1 MPRHPYPV
9 QAIAI
14 KETTTIKAE
23 MEDIKA
29 TATRVRRQY
38 DEAEEAHTKHL
49 DKLRVGRG
57 DGADRRCDKMLWLEA
72 WHEGRNS
79 GGLGFCV
86 CAQEQAAVMK
96 VC

>member
-1 MPRHPYPV
+1 MPQAQRLASRRPRHPYLV

-23 MEDIKA
+23 MEDLKA

-49 DKLRVGRG
+49 DKLRVCRG
-57 DGADRRCDKMLWLEA
+57 GPWLELRF
-72 WHEGRNS
+72 EGK
-79 GGLGFCV
+79 
-86 CAQEQAAVMK
+86 AAVDKAFVRVLRSMVTK
-96 VC
+96 